1 MSEDRDKWARVR
13 IIMIGVVFGLL
24 FLIVAGRSFYL
35 QILQHENL
43 VKKADKQHQHRVE
56 LTPARGSI
64 LDRNG
69 TTLAE
74 SIHMDSC
81 YAEPRRIKDVDGTA
95 GVLAPILGMPK
106 SELVSHLSTSKSFT
120 WVARWLAPEVATR
133 IKNMKLPGIGFAPES
148 KRFYPN
154 MEIAAHVVGF
164 TGRDPNGLE
173 GIELKYDS
181 TILGNTGYMITE
193 RDALGRN
200 IEVKSTVIKDSS
212 PGKSVILTLDKTI
225 QFIAEKELAKAVT
238 DSNAKAGMAVVMES
252 DTGKILAMANYP
264 TFNPNAYARYSL
276 AQLRNHVVTDSFE
289 PGSTFKVFTIAAALD
304 TNTIKPTDVYNCE
317 NGIYRFSGRTI
328 HDDHPHSRLNISEII
343 KYSSNIGS
351 AKIGFKMGEAKLS
364 SYLRNF
370 GFGGRTGIDLPGES
384 PGNLKKHWYG
394 IDLATISFGQ
404 GISLSTIQ
412 LVTAVSAI
420 ANGGTLM
427 KPYLVEQILDDSGN
441 LVQKFEPQA
450 VRRVISADTAQK
462 VTKMMETVTVDGGT
476 GTKAALDG
484 FLVAGKTGTAQKV
497 DPVTRAYSPSKRV
510 GSFVGFVPADRPK
523 LTIAVII
530 DEPQG
535 VKYGG
540 IVAAPAFKGIAQ
552 NTLAYLKVQPN
563 VAIAPAKHP
572 AATAAAAATAAK
584 NVKSVKSVPE
594 PAVETV
600 AEGDE
605 EEMPPEGEV
614 MPNFSGMSMRRVLQV
629 MEKRGINIRLLGSGR
644 ATEQSPPPG
653 QKIRGVGEVWIKFT
667 PSA

>member
-1 MSEDRDKWARVR
+1 MKDEREKWARIR
-13 IIMIGVVFGLL
+13 IIMVGTVFGLL
-24 FLIVAGRSFYL
+24 FLTVVGRAFYL

-95 GVLAPILGMPK
+95 GVLAPILGIPK
-106 SELVSHLSTSKSFT
+106 NELVAKLSVNKSFI
-120 WVARWLAPEVATR
+120 WIVRWLAPEVATR
-133 IKNMKLPGIGFAPES
+133 VRNMKLPGIGFAPES

-200 IEVKSTVIKDSS
+200 IAIMNTVIKDSS

-238 DSNAKAGMAVVMES
+238 ESNAKSGMALVMES
-252 DTGKILAMANYP
+252 DTGKVLAMANYP
-264 TFNPNAYARYSL
+264 TFNPNAYSRYSL
-276 AQLRNHVVTDSFE
+276 AQLRNHVVADSFE
-289 PGSTFKVFTIAAALD
+289 PGSTFKVFTIASALD
-304 TNTIKPTDVYNCE
+304 AGIIKAADMYNCE
-317 NGIYRFSGRTI
+317 NGTYRIADRTI
-328 HDDHPHSRLNISEII
+328 HDDHPHSRLTVSEII
-343 KYSSNIGS
+343 KYSSNIGA
-351 AKIGFKMGEAKLS
+351 AKIGFKMGEEKLS

-384 PGNLKKHWYG
+384 AGSLKRHWYG

-404 GISLSTIQ
+404 GVSLSAIQ
-412 LVTAVSAI
+412 LVSALSSI
-420 ANGGTLM
+420 ANGGNLM
-427 KPYLVEQILDDSGN
+427 RPYLVEQILDDNGMV
-441 LVQKFEPQA
+441 VQKFEPQI
-450 VRRVISADTAQK
+450 VRRVISPETAQK
-462 VTKMMETVTVDGGT
+462 VTKMMETVTGDGGT

-484 FLVAGKTGTAQKV
+484 FRVAGKTGTAQKV
-497 DPVTRAYSPSKRV
+497 DPVTHAYSPSKRI
-510 GSFVGFVPADRPK
+510 GSFVGFVPADKPK

-540 IVAAPAFKGIAQ
+540 VVAAPAFRGIAQ
-552 NTLAYLKVQPN
+552 NSLAYLKIQPN
-563 VAIAPAKHP
+563 VPT
-572 AATAAAAATAAK
+572 TAAARPAEAKVAAATA
-584 NVKSVKSVPE
+584 VDSLSDGDVQDI
-594 PAVETV
+594 TV
-600 AEGDE
+600 
-605 EEMPPEGEV
+605 EGEI
-614 MPNFSGMSMRRVLQV
+614 MPNFKGMSMRRVLKM
-629 MEKRGINIRLLGSGR
+629 MEKRGINIRLIGSGR
-644 ATEQSPPPG
+644 AAEQSPPSG
-653 QKIRGVGEVWIKFT
+653 HKIRGVGEVWIKFT

>member
-1 MSEDRDKWARVR
+1 MKDEREKWARVR
-13 IIMIGVVFGLL
+13 IIMIGTVFGLL
-24 FLIVAGRSFYL
+24 FLNVVGRAFYL
-35 QILQHENL
+35 QILQHEYL
-43 VKKADKQHQHRVE
+43 VKKADKQHQHKVD

-64 LDRNG
+64 LDCNG

-95 GVLAPILGMPK
+95 GVLAPILGIPK
-106 SELVSHLSTSKSFT
+106 GELIDRLSVNKSFT
-120 WVARWLAPEVATR
+120 WIERWLAPEVALR
-133 IKNMKLPGIGFAPES
+133 VKNMKLPGIGFAPES

-200 IEVKSTVIKDSS
+200 IAIKATVIKDSS

-225 QFIAEKELAKAVT
+225 QFIAEKELAKAVAE
-238 DSNAKAGMAVVMES
+238 SNAKGGMALVMES
-252 DTGKILAMANYP
+252 ETGKVLAMANYP
-264 TFNPNAYARYSL
+264 TFNPNAYSRYSL

-304 TNTIKPTDVYNCE
+304 SGIIKPADVYNCE
-317 NGIYRFSGRTI
+317 NGVYRVAGRTI
-328 HDDHPHSRLNISEII
+328 HDDHPHSRLTISEII
-343 KYSSNIGS
+343 KYSSNIGA
-351 AKIGFKMGEAKLS
+351 AKIGFKMGEERLS

-384 PGNLKKHWYG
+384 PGNLKKHMYG
-394 IDLATISFGQ
+394 IDLATTSFGQ
-404 GISLSTIQ
+404 GVSLSTIQ
-412 LVTAVSAI
+412 LVSALSAV
-420 ANGGTLM
+420 ANGGNLM
-427 KPYLVEQILDDSGN
+427 RPYLVEQILDDNGKV
-441 LVQKFEPQA
+441 VQKFEPQL
-450 VRRVISADTAQK
+450 VRRVISQDTAQK
-462 VTKMMETVTVDGGT
+462 VTKMMETVTGDGGT

-484 FLVAGKTGTAQKV
+484 FRVAGKTGTAQKV
-497 DPVTRAYSPSKRV
+497 DPVTRAYSPSKRI
-510 GSFVGFVPADRPK
+510 GSFVGFVPSDKPK

-540 IVAAPAFKGIAQ
+540 VVAAPAFRGIAQ
-552 NTLAYLKVQPN
+552 NALAYLKILPN
-563 VAIAPAKHP
+563 VPT
-572 AATAAAAATAAK
+572 TAAAKPVEAK
-584 NVKSVKSVPE
+584 AVPASNDE
-594 PAVETV
+594 SLSD
-600 AEGDE
+600 GDSE
-605 EEMPPEGEV
+605 DIPVGSEV
-614 MPNFSGMSMRRVLQV
+614 MPNFRGMSMRRVLQV

-644 ATEQSPPPG
+644 AAEQSPPPG
-653 QKIRGVGEVWIKFT
+653 HKIRGVGEVWIKFA

>member
-1 MSEDRDKWARVR
+1 MKDEREKWARIR
-13 IIMIGVVFGLL
+13 IIMIGSVFALL
-24 FLIVAGRSFYL
+24 FLNVVGRAFYL
-35 QILQHENL
+35 QILQHEIL
-43 VKKADKQHQHRVE
+43 EKKADKQHRHKVD

-81 YAEPRRIKDVDGTA
+81 YAEPRRIKDVAGTA
-95 GVLAPILGMPK
+95 AVLAPMLGIPK
-106 SELVSHLSTSKSFT
+106 GELVTKLSVNKSFI
-120 WVARWLAPEVATR
+120 WVDRWLAPEVAIR
-133 IKNMKLPGIGFAPES
+133 VKNMKLPGIGFAPES

-200 IEVKSTVIKDSS
+200 IAIMNTVIKDSS

-238 DSNAKAGMAVVMES
+238 DSNAKAGMALVMES
-252 DTGKILAMANYP
+252 DTGKVLAMANYP
-264 TFNPNAYARYSL
+264 TFNPNAYSRYSL

-289 PGSTFKVFTIAAALD
+289 PGSTFKVFTIAAAIDSD
-304 TNTIKPTDVYNCE
+304 TVKASDVYNCE
-317 NGIYRFSGRTI
+317 NGVYKIAGRTI
-328 HDDHPHSRLNISEII
+328 HDDHPHSRLTVSEII

-351 AKIGFKMGEAKLS
+351 AKIGFKMGGEELT

-370 GFGGRTGIDLPGES
+370 GFGGRTGIDLPGEAVGS
-384 PGNLKKHWYG
+384 LKRHLSG
-394 IDLATISFGQ
+394 IDLATSAFGQ
-404 GISLSTIQ
+404 GISLSAIQ
-412 LVTAVSAI
+412 LTTALSAI
-420 ANGGTLM
+420 ANGGNLM
-427 KPYLVEQILDDSGN
+427 KPYLVEQIINDNGT
-441 LVQKFEPQA
+441 VAQTFAPQI
-450 VRRVISADTAQK
+450 VRRVISADTALK
-462 VTKMMETVTVDGGT
+462 ITKMMETVTGEGGT

-484 FLVAGKTGTAQKV
+484 YRVAGKTGTAQKV
-497 DPVTRAYSPSKRV
+497 DPVTHTYSSKRI
-510 GSFVGFVPADRPK
+510 GSFFGFVPADKPK
-523 LTIAVII
+523 LSITVII

-540 IVAAPAFKGIAQ
+540 IVAAPAFRAIAQ
-552 NTLAYLKVQPN
+552 NSLAYLKIQPN
-563 VAIAPAKHP
+563 QPITAAVKPADTKAPA
-572 AATAAAAATAAK
+572 T
-584 NVKSVKSVPE
+584 PE
-594 PAVETV
+594 EDSLS
-600 AEGDE
+600 DE
-605 EEMPPEGEV
+605 ESQDASLEGEV
-614 MPNFSGMSMRRVLQV
+614 MPNFHGMSMRRVLQV

-644 ATEQSPPPG
+644 AAEQSPPPG
-653 QKIRGVGEVWIKFT
+653 QKIRGDGKVWIKFA